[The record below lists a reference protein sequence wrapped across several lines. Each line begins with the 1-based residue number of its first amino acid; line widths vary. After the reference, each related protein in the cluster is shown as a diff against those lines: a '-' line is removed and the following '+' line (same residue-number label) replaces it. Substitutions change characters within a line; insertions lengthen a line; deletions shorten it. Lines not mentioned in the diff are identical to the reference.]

1 MRSHLLVV
9 GLGNWYRFQEKKKKK
24 SFEKRY
30 QAKNYVL
37 NLSGKFEEM
46 HIGCFGT
53 LLSVIRLRDDDKEA
67 IKFGQDKK
75 ERCN

>member
-9 GLGNWYRFQEKKKKK
+9 GLGNWYRFQEKKKK

-75 ERCN
+75 EKCN